1 MPSSPSA
8 ERIVTPAGLPAKP
21 RIQRTEVDRG
31 GFVGFVVTGI
41 SGNGSPVVR
50 KQVRCAANRTA
61 PRTAPIVSRG
71 IALVSG
77 LKRGATYSCV
87 AIVTNGFGTT
97 KSEKV
102 RVTAR

>member
-1 MPSSPSA
+1 MCRQPHGSSHRA
-8 ERIVTPAGLPAKP
+8 HRLA
-21 RIQRTEVDRG
+21 
-31 GFVGFVVTGI
+31 
-41 SGNGSPVVR
+41 
-50 KQVRCAANRTA
+50 
-61 PRTAPIVSRG
+61 G

-97 KSEKV
+97 KSDKV